1 MGAKFQ
7 TVTLG
12 SWMIV
17 SFGSETEVII
27 PSSEIIYWLFSEPAF
42 MDWSAFPMSFNF
54 DVPSTVI
61 TLASS
66 SKLATRR
73 MDVDGEDW
81 MVILKKSVKHNG
93 LPEGLI

>member
-1 MGAKFQ
+1 
-7 TVTLG
+7 
-12 SWMIV
+12 
-17 SFGSETEVII
+17 
-27 PSSEIIYWLFSEPAF
+27 
-42 MDWSAFPMSFNF
+42 MSFNF

-81 MVILKKSVKHNG
+81 MVVLKKSVKHNG
-93 LPEGLI
+93 LPERLRENRPEQPSLVLGAS